1 MTRYSRGFVSL
12 LIKEETMNKINLDV
26 QEEKNNQV
34 DQNDPGTSTEVPKKR
49 GLSRGFNQLVG
60 EAELLAEAMSANQ
73 ELLAPGGGSE
83 EFLNQL
89 KGVVNDLKSLN
100 TEQERYKALQ
110 KESTE
115 KIRQKF
121 KSMKQLVLKGKRI
134 VKNEIEQKR
143 WVEFGIRATR

>member
-1 MTRYSRGFVSL
+1 
-12 LIKEETMNKINLDV
+12 MNKITLDV

-49 GLSRGFNQLVG
+49 GVSRGFNQLVG

-73 ELLAPGGGSE
+73 ELLAPGGGGE
-83 EFLNQL
+83 EFINQL

-115 KIRQKF
+115 KIRQKL
-121 KSMKQLVLKGKRI
+121 KSMKHLVLKGRRI

-143 WVEFGIRATR
+143 WVEFGIRATK

>member
-1 MTRYSRGFVSL
+1 M
-12 LIKEETMNKINLDV
+12 
-26 QEEKNNQV
+26 
-34 DQNDPGTSTEVPKKR
+34 
-49 GLSRGFNQLVG
+49 G

-73 ELLAPGGGSE
+73 ELLAPGGGGE

-121 KSMKQLVLKGKRI
+121 KSMKQLVLKAKRI

>member
-1 MTRYSRGFVSL
+1 
-12 LIKEETMNKINLDV
+12 MNK
-26 QEEKNNQV
+26 EEKNNQL

-60 EAELLAEAMSANQ
+60 EAELLAEAMSVNQ
-73 ELLAPGGGSE
+73 ELLAPGGGGE
-83 EFLNQL
+83 EFLSQL

-110 KESTE
+110 RESTE
-115 KIRQKF
+115 KIRRKF

-143 WVEFGIRATR
+143 WVEFGMRATR

>member
-1 MTRYSRGFVSL
+1 MRYSRGFVSL
-12 LIKEETMNKINLDV
+12 LIKEENMNK
-26 QEEKNNQV
+26 EEKINQV

-49 GLSRGFNQLVG
+49 GVSRGFNQLVG

-73 ELLAPGGGSE
+73 ELLAPGGGGE

-100 TEQERYKALQ
+100 TEQERYKALK

-121 KSMKQLVLKGKRI
+121 KSMKQLVLKARRI

>member
-1 MTRYSRGFVSL
+1 
-12 LIKEETMNKINLDV
+12 
-26 QEEKNNQV
+26 
-34 DQNDPGTSTEVPKKR
+34 
-49 GLSRGFNQLVG
+49 VG

-73 ELLAPGGGSE
+73 ELLAPGGGGE

-121 KSMKQLVLKGKRI
+121 KTMKDLVLKGRRI

>member
-1 MTRYSRGFVSL
+1 
-12 LIKEETMNKINLDV
+12 MNKINLDV
-26 QEEKNNQV
+26 QEEKNNKL

-49 GLSRGFNQLVG
+49 SPSRGFNQVVG

-73 ELLAPGGGSE
+73 ELLAPGGGGE

-110 KESTE
+110 RESTE

-121 KSMKQLVLKGKRI
+121 KSMKQLVLKGRRI

-143 WVEFGIRATR
+143 WVEFGIRATK